1 MIKVNQLNKYFNR
14 RKKNEIHVLNDIT
27 VEFPEKGLVVLL
39 GPSGSGKT
47 TLLNVL
53 GGLDKVQNGTI
64 DFDGNTIMGYDVH
77 TWDKI
82 RNEYVGYIFQNYN
95 LLPEL
100 SVYDNIAFVLKM
112 MGIKDPEII
121 DQRVL
126 YILNAV
132 HMYPFRK
139 KKALQLSGG
148 QQQRVAIA
156 RALVKNPKVIIA
168 DEPTGNL
175 DSKNTMD
182 IMNVIKQISS
192 EKLVV
197 LVTHERHIAEFYG
210 DRIIEVKDGQIISD
224 ELNTSSDNHN
234 IAKDDTIYLKD
245 YNHIA
250 DDLQHGVNLSLYCD
264 EEDDLKD
271 VDIKLIVKNK
281 TLYLDVKSPYKKM
294 KFVDQHAG
302 VVIKDEHYVKKT
314 KEELIETTF
323 DTDMLDNKDVD
334 RQSKLMVSIKQSL
347 WLAFQKV
354 LRTSRKGKLM
364 LFSFLVAGMV
374 IAVTVSMLASVAILQ
389 PEQYMSMPEDYVL
402 VTRTSASIPFNE
414 VSILGLKDAD
424 DESFYINTLGQAQ
437 LQFVQP
443 NGSLTSVSFSGQI
456 ELIDHVTKRDL
467 EFGDLPTND
476 NQILVSKLI
485 ADSIIEGSLFSGGA
499 QGQEIGIWS
508 YDHLTKEIVNID
520 GRDIQIVGIVKSDLN
535 LIYMSESLAN
545 IYYSA
550 YINLD
555 ALPYDYFDQDLV
567 EGNQPEVGQILISE
581 TYYELIFG
589 DNDYSAGFPKIM
601 VGLDIDEVA
610 GVFADQSD
618 YNIVIRNEDF
628 NSLRLASLDT
638 YGFYIYSD
646 DSSTLATAI
655 DDQLSYKAI
664 DVYQTALTNAK
675 EMRADVILPTL
686 TTSAILIGFAMV
698 GFYFVIRSSLISRIY
713 EVSVYRALGVKK
725 NDIFV
730 SFIVEIFVLTTIS
743 TLIGYIIASVSLSK
757 LSNGL
762 IGEFNFFLV
771 NPLTFILGLIIA
783 YIINMLAGI
792 LPVYL
797 LLRKTPAQILSQ
809 YDI

>member
-14 RKKNEIHVLNDIT
+14 RKKNEIHVLNDIS

-64 DFDGNTIMGYDVH
+64 DFDGKTIMGYDVH

-121 DQRVL
+121 EKRVL

-175 DSKNTMD
+175 DSKNTLD

-224 ELNTSSDNHN
+224 ELNSSSDDHN

-245 YNHIA
+245 YKHIA
-250 DDLQHGVNLSLYCD
+250 DDAQHGVNLSLYCD

-281 TLYLDVKSPYKKM
+281 TLYLDVKSPFKKM

-323 DTDMLDNKDVD
+323 DSDMLDNENVD
-334 RQSKLMVSIKQSL
+334 RQSKLMVSVKQSL

-354 LRTSRKGKLM
+354 LKTSRKGKLM

-374 IAVTVSMLASVAILQ
+374 VAVTVSMLASVAILQ
-389 PEQYMSMPEDYVL
+389 PEQYMNMPKGYVEIQRL
-402 VTRTSASIPFNE
+402 TNSTAFSEADLLTF
-414 VSILGLKDAD
+414 KDAD
-424 DESFYINTLGQAQ
+424 DDLFYINTLGQAQ

-443 NGSLTSVSFSGQI
+443 NGSLSSVGFSGQI
-456 ELIDHVTKRDL
+456 ELTGHVTKRDL
-467 EFGDLPTND
+467 EYGVLPEND
-476 NQILVSKLI
+476 NQILVSQLI
-485 ADSIIEGSLFSGGA
+485 ADSIIDGSLFGGA

-508 YDHLTKEIVNID
+508 YDHLTQEVVSINGDNI
-520 GRDIQIVGIVKSDLN
+520 RIVGIVKSDLR

-545 IYYSA
+545 L
-550 YINLD
+550 YISVSNNFD
-555 ALPYDYFDQDLV
+555 ALPYAYFDQDLV
-567 EGNQPEVGQILISE
+567 AGSQPEIGQLLISE
-581 TYYELIFG
+581 SYYELIFG
-589 DNDYSAGFPKIM
+589 DNDYTAGFPKTM
-601 VGLDIDEVA
+601 VGLDVDEVA
-610 GVFADQSD
+610 GVFADQED
-618 YNIVIRNEDF
+618 YNFVIRNEDF
-628 NSLRLASLDT
+628 NRLRLESADN
-638 YGFYIYSD
+638 FRIYIYSD
-646 DSSTLATAI
+646 QSSKLAASLE
-655 DDQLSYKAI
+655 DDTSLYLIS
-664 DVYQTALTNAK
+664 DVYDDAITNAK

-686 TTSAILIGFAMV
+686 TTSAVLIGFAMV

-730 SFIVEIFVLTTIS
+730 SFIVEIFVLTSIS
-743 TLIGYIIASVSLSK
+743 TLIGYIIASVSLSR

-771 NPLTFILGLIIA
+771 NPLTFLLGLIIA
-783 YIINMLAGI
+783 YVINMLAGI

-797 LLRKTPAQILSQ
+797 LLRKTPAQILAQ

>member
-14 RKKNEIHVLNDIT
+14 RKKNEIHVLNDIS

-121 DQRVL
+121 DLRVL

-175 DSKNTMD
+175 DSKNTLD

-224 ELNTSSDNHN
+224 VVNTSSDDHN

-250 DDLQHGVNLSLYCD
+250 DDSQHGVNLSLYCD

-294 KFVDQHAG
+294 KFVDEHAG
-302 VVIKDEHYVKKT
+302 VVIKDEHYIKKT

-323 DTDMLDNKDVD
+323 DTDMIDNTNVD
-334 RQSKLMVSIKQSL
+334 RQSKLMVSVKQSL
-347 WLAFQKV
+347 WLAFQKI
-354 LRTSRKGKLM
+354 LKTSRKGKLM

-374 IAVTVSMLASVAILQ
+374 IAVTVSMLASVAVLQ
-389 PEQYMSMPEDYVL
+389 PEQYMNMPEDYVL
-402 VTRTSASIPFNE
+402 VTRTNLSDPFDE
-414 VSILGLKDAD
+414 TEILALKDAND
-424 DESFYINTLGQAQ
+424 DSFYINTLGSAR

-443 NGSLTSVSFSGQI
+443 NGSLSSVSFNGQI
-456 ELIDHVTKRDL
+456 ELTDHITKRNL
-467 EFGDLPTND
+467 EFGDLPANE
-476 NQILVSKLI
+476 NEILVSKLI
-485 ADSIIEGSLFSGGA
+485 ADSIIEGGIFGGA

-508 YDHLTKEIVNID
+508 YDHLTKEVVSINGENI
-520 GRDIQIVGIVKSDLN
+520 RIVGIVKSDLQ

-545 IYYSA
+545 L
-550 YINLD
+550 YISVENNFD
-555 ALPYDYFDQDLV
+555 ALPYTYFDQDLV
-567 EGNQPEVGQILISE
+567 DGSLPEKGQILISE
-581 TYYELIFG
+581 TYYGLIFG
-589 DNDYSAGFPKIM
+589 NNDYTAGFPKTM
-601 VGLDIDEVA
+601 VGLDIGEVS
-610 GVFADQSD
+610 GVFADQDD
-618 YNIVIRNEDF
+618 YNIVIRNDDF
-628 NSLRLASLDT
+628 NSLRIESVDT
-638 YGFYIYSD
+638 FGFYVYSA
-646 DSSTLATAI
+646 DSATLATTI
-655 DDQLSYKAI
+655 ENELDYKAV
-664 DVYQTALTNAK
+664 DVYESALTNAK
-675 EMRADVILPTL
+675 EMRADVIVPTL

-730 SFIVEIFVLTTIS
+730 SFIVEIFVLTSIS
-743 TLIGYIIASVSLSK
+743 TLLGYIIASISLSR

-762 IGEFNFFLV
+762 IGEFNFFMV
-771 NPLTFILGLIIA
+771 NPLTFLLGLIIA
-783 YIINMLAGI
+783 YLINMLAGI

>member
-210 DRIIEVKDGQIISD
+210 DRIIEVKDGKIISD
-224 ELNTSSDNHN
+224 ELNTSSDDHN

-245 YNHIA
+245 YKHIA

-264 EEDDLKD
+264 EADDLKD

-323 DTDMLDNKDVD
+323 DSDMLDNKNVD
-334 RQSKLMVSIKQSL
+334 RQSKLMVSVKQSL

-354 LRTSRKGKLM
+354 LKTSRKGKLM

-374 IAVTVSMLASVAILQ
+374 IAVTVSMLASVAVLQ
-389 PEQYMSMPEDYVL
+389 PEQYMSMPKDYVL
-402 VTRTSASIPFNE
+402 VTRTSIQDPFDE
-414 VSILGLKDAD
+414 AAIVALKDAD
-424 DESFYINTLGQAQ
+424 DDSFYINTLGQAQ

-443 NGSLTSVSFSGQI
+443 NGSLSSVGFNGLI
-456 ELIDHVTKRDL
+456 ELSDHVTKRDL
-467 EFGDLPTND
+467 EYGDLPSND
-476 NQILVSKLI
+476 KEILVSKLI
-485 ADSIIEGSLFSGGA
+485 ADSIIDGSLFLGGA

-508 YDHLTKEIVNID
+508 YDHLTKEVVRINNESYK
-520 GRDIQIVGIVKSDLN
+520 IVGIVKSDLN
-535 LIYMSESLAN
+535 LVYMSESLAN
-545 IYYSA
+545 LYISA
-550 YINLD
+550 TNGFN
-555 ALPYDYFDQDLV
+555 ALPYNFFDQELV
-567 EGNQPEVGQILISE
+567 AGSQPEKGQILISE
-581 TYYELIFG
+581 TYYETIFG
-589 DNDYSAGFPKIM
+589 DNDYTQGFPRAMI
-601 VGLDIDEVA
+601 GFDIDEIA

-618 YNIVIRNEDF
+618 YDFVIRNDDF
-628 NSLRLASLDT
+628 NALRLKDALA
-638 YGFYIYSD
+638 FYIYSD
-646 DSSTLATAI
+646 YSSALALDIAI
-655 DDQLSYKAI
+655 ELEYKAV
-664 DVYQTALTNAK
+664 DVYESALTSAR
-675 EMRADVILPTL
+675 EMRADVIVPTL

-730 SFIVEIFVLTTIS
+730 SFIVEIFVLTSIS
-743 TLIGYIIASVSLSK
+743 TLLGYIIASVSLSK

-771 NPLTFILGLIIA
+771 NPLTFILGLLIA
-783 YIINMLAGI
+783 YVINMLAGI

-797 LLRKTPAQILSQ
+797 LLRKTPAQILAQ

>member
-14 RKKNEIHVLNDIT
+14 RKKNEIHVLNNIS

-53 GGLDKVQNGTI
+53 GGLDKVQNGSI
-64 DFDGNTIMGYDVH
+64 DFDGNEIMGYDVGA
-77 TWDKI
+77 WDKI

-224 ELNTSSDNHN
+224 ELNTSSDDHN

-245 YNHIA
+245 FNHIA
-250 DDLQHGVNLSLYCD
+250 DESQHGINLGIYAD
-264 EEDDLKD
+264 HEDDLKD

-281 TLYLDVKSPYKKM
+281 TLYLDVKSTFKKM
-294 KFVDQHAG
+294 KFVDEHAG

-323 DTDMLDNKDVD
+323 DSDMLDNKNVD
-334 RQSKLMVSIKQSL
+334 RQSSLMVSVKQSL

-354 LRTSRKGKLM
+354 LKTSKKGKLM

-374 IAVTVSMLASVAILQ
+374 IAVTVSMLASVAVLQ
-389 PEQYMSMPEDYVL
+389 PEQYMSMPKGYVS
-402 VTRTSASIPFNE
+402 VQRNTTETAFSEAEF
-414 VSILGLKDAD
+414 VALKDSDD
-424 DESFYINTLGQAQ
+424 DEFYINTFGQAQ
-437 LQFVQP
+437 FQFVQP
-443 NGSLTSVSFSGQI
+443 NGSLSSVSFSGQV
-456 ELIDHVTKRDL
+456 ELTDHVSKRDL
-467 EFGDLPTND
+467 EFGRMPISDD
-476 NQILVSKLI
+476 EILVSKAI
-485 ADSIIEGSLFSGGA
+485 ADGIVEGNLFGGP

-508 YDHLTKEIVNID
+508 YDHLTKEVVLID
-520 GRDIQIVGIVKSDLN
+520 EKPIKIVGIIESDLS
-535 LIYMSESLAN
+535 LIYMSEDLAN
-545 IYYSA
+545 LYYSTK
-550 YINLD
+550 NLMNI
-555 ALPYDYFDQDLV
+555 LPYTYFDDSIIS
-567 EGNQPEVGQILISE
+567 GAQPEDGQVLVSE
-581 TYYELIFG
+581 SFYASLMG
-589 DNDYSAGFPKIM
+589 NNDYTPGFPISSAGFVIAG
-601 VGLDIDEVA
+601 VYDDEV
-610 GVFADQSD
+610 G
-618 YNIVIRNEDF
+618 YNIVMKNETF
-628 NSLRLASLDT
+628 NHLRIEMVGTYSL
-638 YGFYIYSD
+638 FIYTEN
-646 DSSTLATAI
+646 STQLATSI
-655 DDQLSYKAI
+655 EDETSYKASDI
-664 DVYQTALTNAK
+664 YLSALTNAK
-675 EMRADVILPTL
+675 EMRAEVIVPTL
-686 TTSAILIGFAMV
+686 TTSGILIGFAMV

-730 SFIVEIFVLTTIS
+730 SFIVEIFVLTSIS
-743 TLIGYIIASVSLSK
+743 TLLGYIIASFALTK

-783 YIINMLAGI
+783 YVINILAGI
-792 LPVYL
+792 LPVFL
-797 LLRKTPAQILSQ
+797 LLRKTPAQILAQ